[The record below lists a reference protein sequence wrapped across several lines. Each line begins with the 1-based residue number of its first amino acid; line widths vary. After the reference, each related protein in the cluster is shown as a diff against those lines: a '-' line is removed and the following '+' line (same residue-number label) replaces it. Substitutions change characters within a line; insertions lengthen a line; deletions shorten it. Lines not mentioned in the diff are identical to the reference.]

1 MKKIIQKIQI
11 SIKLVN
17 IDRVEVDEMK
27 YEKPN
32 MNIVILSEDM
42 ILTSFIDIDEW
53 GGNDPDEE
61 ITVKPPT
68 P

>member
-1 MKKIIQKIQI
+1 
-11 SIKLVN
+11 
-17 IDRVEVDEMK
+17 MK

-42 ILTSFIDIDEW
+42 ILTSFIDVDEW